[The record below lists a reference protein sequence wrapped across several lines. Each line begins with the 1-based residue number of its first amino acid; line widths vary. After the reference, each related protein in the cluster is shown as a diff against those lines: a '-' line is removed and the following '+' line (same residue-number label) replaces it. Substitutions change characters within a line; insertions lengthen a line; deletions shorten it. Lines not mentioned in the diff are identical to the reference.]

1 MLSDIP
7 FDQIVARARAGDA
20 AAWADLYDEVG
31 GLVVGY
37 LRSQRLP
44 DPEDVAGE
52 VFLQMVRDIH
62 RFDGDREKF
71 RSWVLSIAHNRLV
84 DDRRRARRRPSTP
97 VPPDDLRSTPAT
109 SDALP
114 EHELLRQLATD
125 EVEVRLARL
134 TEEQRTVVMLRVVG
148 DLSLKECA
156 EVMGKRVGAIK
167 GLQHRAVETLRREL
181 GGESPVHGAEN
192 ARDVRS
198 TPTRPSSD
206 PSA

>member
-1 MLSDIP
+1 MLPDAP

-20 AAWADLYDEVG
+20 AAWADLYEEVG

-62 RFDGDREKF
+62 RFEGDRDSF
-71 RSWVLSIAHNRLV
+71 RSWVLTIAHHRLV
-84 DDRRRARRRPSTP
+84 DDRRRARRRPSLPVAPEEFTDTASDETP
-97 VPPDDLRSTPAT
+97 DLDVLERS
-109 SDALP
+109 SRD
-114 EHELLRQLATD
+114 ELEERLSSLTD
-125 EVEVRLARL
+125 
-134 TEEQRTVVMLRVVG
+134 EQRTVLMLRVVG
-148 DLSLKECA
+148 DLTLKECA

-181 GGESPVHGAEN
+181 GVDSARPDGASERPAL
-192 ARDVRS
+192 ARPR
-198 TPTRPSSD
+198 RD
-206 PSA
+206 P